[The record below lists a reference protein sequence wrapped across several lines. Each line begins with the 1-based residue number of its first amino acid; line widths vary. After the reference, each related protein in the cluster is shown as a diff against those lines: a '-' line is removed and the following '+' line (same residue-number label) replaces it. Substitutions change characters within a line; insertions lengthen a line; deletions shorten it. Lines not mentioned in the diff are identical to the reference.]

1 VVFRAKLQNLTPGAK
16 YRYYVQAALFS
27 DLGSKNTGAG
37 NPLFMNPDSATFVY
51 STNPS
56 LTKSGAYSIFRTDAS
71 GSYTG
76 WFSFVNTGNARF
88 TPGNHIIPTIAL
100 GDSTGASV
108 ALRALS
114 DSIAVLG
121 FYVNAT
127 DTAGTGIWGKST
139 GNPKDLVLLYDS
151 ATGTGRPLSIAYIE
165 SEGTTIASVVKF
177 YSDSVNGVAGNWGTI
192 IPNHNANGVQRL
204 EQRSLLADSLI
215 STFTSST
222 GIWGDGVS
230 TVNPTGGLTPIRFD
244 TAQVKPTLISGS
256 GTGQAKTFVL
266 EQNYPNP
273 FNPTTVIQFSVPKAS
288 VVKLRVFNALGQ
300 QVRLLFDGIANA
312 GQTYSIS
319 LNARGLSS
327 GIYYYSLITN
337 ATTLTRKMIL
347 LQ

>member
-1 VVFRAKLQNLTPGAK
+1 
-16 YRYYVQAALFS
+16 
-27 DLGSKNTGAG
+27 
-37 NPLFMNPDSATFVY
+37 
-51 STNPS
+51 
-56 LTKSGAYSIFRTDAS
+56 
-71 GSYTG
+71 
-76 WFSFVNTGNARF
+76 
-88 TPGNHIIPTIAL
+88 
-100 GDSTGASV
+100 
-108 ALRALS
+108 
-114 DSIAVLG
+114 
-121 FYVNAT
+121 
-127 DTAGTGIWGKST
+127 
-139 GNPKDLVLLYDS
+139 LLYDS